1 MEGDILLFFRH
12 FNLFFYGIFYLVILM
27 KRSFIFIAMAII
39 IGFILAG
46 IVLICISFEVHSLE
60 IVDMYVLQAGVYDKY
75 QNAVKKRDSVEG
87 IIYKYN
93 NQYLV
98 LKGVSLTE
106 NGINK
111 ISGCLSQKY
120 YKKRLN
126 VVSND
131 VSKIRKYQ
139 SILDVTTDEDSIL
152 YLNKKILALV
162 GDL

>member
-1 MEGDILLFFRH
+1 M
-12 FNLFFYGIFYLVILM
+12 
-27 KRSFIFIAMAII
+27 
-39 IGFILAG
+39 
-46 IVLICISFEVHSLE
+46 
-60 IVDMYVLQAGVYDKY
+60 
-75 QNAVKKRDSVEG
+75 
-87 IIYKYN
+87 
-93 NQYLV
+93 
-98 LKGVSLTE
+98 TE